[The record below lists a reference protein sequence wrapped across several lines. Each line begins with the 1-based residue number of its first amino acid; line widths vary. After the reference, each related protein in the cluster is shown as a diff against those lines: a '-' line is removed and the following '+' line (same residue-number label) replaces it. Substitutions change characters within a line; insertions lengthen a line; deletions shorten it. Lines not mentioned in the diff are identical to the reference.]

1 MGTDT
6 LVQEF
11 KGRKDHAD
19 YIKRGI
25 KVENEFI
32 QTAKSHG
39 YTVAIADEQE
49 NINKHIDLY
58 LTYKGLTVSV
68 DVKARRTGN
77 KQRVLDD
84 AWIVVEFLNTMGNKG
99 WLYGDCDYFVFE
111 REYDYVWCDAK
122 ELVELTDKVV
132 DKNTRVESYKDS
144 AYKTW
149 GRKHQGKQD
158 LISRIEMSLILKL
171 NKSFIMKKTLD
182 NNVKVCNNS
191 FINNK
196 ERKTPMS
203 VIQGVAFWAHV
214 MKPNFKFKE
223 EGEWSIDICH
233 LDEKNI
239 AIVQKDGLNV
249 KNNDAKLKAEGKE
262 LQGNFVTIKAKTK
275 WAKTGEDKPK
285 PKVVDADRLPFTEEK
300 VGNGSLVNV
309 KYTTYEH
316 KPYGT
321 FGDLKAVQVIKFVP
335 APESSDSDVTSDFD
349 VIEDGYKSTQD
360 ADLDFAKA

>member
-1 MGTDT
+1 MGRDT

-77 KQRVLDD
+77 KNKFFDD

-132 DKNTRVESYKDS
+132 DKNTRVKSYSD
-144 AYKTW
+144 AEYKTW
-149 GRKHQGKQD
+149 GRIHQGKQD
-158 LISRIEMSLILKL
+158 LISRIEMSLILNL
-171 NKSFIMKKTLD
+171 NKTFIMKKSLD
-182 NNVKVCNNS
+182 IVSEVCHNS
-191 FINNK
+191 VINKN
-196 ERKTPMS
+196 ERKIHMS
-203 VIQGVAFWAHV
+203 VLKGNAYLASIVSPNTTFDSDGV
-214 MKPNFKFKE
+214 
-223 EGEWSIDICH
+223 WSIDVGN
-233 LDEKNI
+233 LDKKNTDI
-239 AIVQKDGLNV
+239 AKADGLSVKNKGDDRGDFVTVKRKVRRKDGNM
-249 KNNDAKLKAEGKE
+249 NKAPE
-262 LQGNFVTIKAKTK
+262 
-275 WAKTGEDKPK
+275 
-285 PKVVDADRLPFTEEK
+285 VVDAGKRAMSGTLI
-300 VGNGSLVNV
+300 GNGSEVNV
-309 KYTTYEH
+309 LYSTYDWEF
-316 KPYGT
+316 KGRSGT
-321 FGDLKAVQVIKFVP
+321 SADLRAVQVTNLVPYNVDADADEAFEVVPDGFVT
-335 APESSDSDVTSDFD
+335 EDSDEELS
-349 VIEDGYKSTQD
+349 
-360 ADLDFAKA
+360 FAS

>member
-1 MGTDT
+1 MGRDT

-77 KQRVLDD
+77 KNKFFDD

-132 DKNTRVESYKDS
+132 DKNTRVKSYSD
-144 AYKTW
+144 AEYKTW
-149 GRKHQGKQD
+149 GRIHQGKQD
-158 LISRIEMSLILKL
+158 LISRIEMSLILNL
-171 NKSFIMKKTLD
+171 NKTFIMKKSLD
-182 NNVKVCNNS
+182 IVSEVCHNS
-191 FINNK
+191 VINKN
-196 ERKTPMS
+196 ERKIHMS
-203 VIQGVAFWAHV
+203 VLKGNAYWASIVSPNTTFDSDGV
-214 MKPNFKFKE
+214 
-223 EGEWSIDICH
+223 WSIDVGN
-233 LDEKNI
+233 LDKKNTDV
-239 AIVQKDGLNV
+239 AKADGLSVKNKGDDRGDFVTVKRKVRRKDGNM
-249 KNNDAKLKAEGKE
+249 NKAPE
-262 LQGNFVTIKAKTK
+262 
-275 WAKTGEDKPK
+275 
-285 PKVVDADRLPFTEEK
+285 VVDAGKRNMSGTLI
-300 VGNGSLVNV
+300 GNGSEVNV
-309 KYTTYEH
+309 LYSTYDWEF
-316 KPYGT
+316 KGRSGT
-321 FGDLKAVQVIKFVP
+321 SADLRAVQVTNLVPYNVDADADEAFEVVPDGFVT
-335 APESSDSDVTSDFD
+335 EDSDEELS
-349 VIEDGYKSTQD
+349 
-360 ADLDFAKA
+360 FAS

>member
-1 MGTDT
+1 MGRDT
-6 LVQEF
+6 LVKEF

-77 KQRVLDD
+77 KNKFFDD

-132 DKNTRVESYKDS
+132 DKNTRVKSYSD
-144 AYKTW
+144 AEYKTW
-149 GRKHQGKQD
+149 GRIHQGKQD
-158 LISRIEMSLILKL
+158 LISRIEMSLILNL
-171 NKSFIMKKTLD
+171 NKTFIMEKSLD
-182 NNVKVCNNS
+182 IVSEVCHNS
-191 FINNK
+191 VINKN
-196 ERKTPMS
+196 ERKIHMS
-203 VIQGVAFWAHV
+203 VLKGNAYWASIVSPNTTFDSDGV
-214 MKPNFKFKE
+214 
-223 EGEWSIDICH
+223 WSIDVGN
-233 LDEKNI
+233 LDKKNTDI
-239 AIVQKDGLNV
+239 AKADGLSVKNKGDDRGDFVTVKRKVRRKDGNM
-249 KNNDAKLKAEGKE
+249 NKAPE
-262 LQGNFVTIKAKTK
+262 
-275 WAKTGEDKPK
+275 
-285 PKVVDADRLPFTEEK
+285 VVDAGKRAMSGTLI
-300 VGNGSLVNV
+300 GNGSEVNV
-309 KYTTYEH
+309 LYSTYDWEF
-316 KPYGT
+316 KGRSGT
-321 FGDLKAVQVIKFVP
+321 SADLRAVQVTNLVPYNVDADADEAFEVVPDGFVT
-335 APESSDSDVTSDFD
+335 EDSDEELS
-349 VIEDGYKSTQD
+349 
-360 ADLDFAKA
+360 FAS